1 LNRIILTLLVIATL
15 FSVPASADLFSE
27 LDFVVDEYNTNADS
41 APAPLKTLFGNENI
55 LAAIDMG
62 DGSTLALKI
71 VTEDMFVTE
80 FSVTDLDGSDFN
92 HSLMIYTDEGTVS
105 QLLDSEDPL
114 SVFLDAYDTGAIDVE
129 AVGFVDKVTLS
140 VGNIMIKLSQILG
153 FI

>member
-1 LNRIILTLLVIATL
+1 MNRIILTLLVIATL

-27 LDFVVDEYNTNADS
+27 LDLVVDEYNMNADS
-41 APAPLKTLFGNENI
+41 APAQLNTLLGNENI
-55 LAAIDMG
+55 LAVIDME

-80 FSVTDLDGSDFN
+80 FSVTDQDGSDFTP
-92 HSLMIYTDEGTVS
+92 SLMIYTDEGTIG

-114 SVFLDAYDTGAIDVE
+114 SVFLDAYDTGAIDIE
-129 AVGFVDKVTLS
+129 AVGFVDKLTLS
-140 VGNIMIKLSQILG
+140 VGNIMIKLSQLLG